1 MAAAGAD
8 AQRTGRVSPTAGVA
22 AAGFSAAEDTSAAGG
37 GGGGGAHKDA
47 SEGKSA
53 EGKEADASPA
63 AGGAAAGG
71 ETKPAH
77 AREDSDLTKM
87 VKSAKQ
93 VSLNASPLGP
103 IADDEDS
110 AASSTAG
117 GKSGGGGGGG
127 SAAAVPPQPS
137 DDAAQARADA
147 KIMRKK
153 LRDAGWVSK
162 KARDGRTFFFHR
174 KERRS
179 SWSADGLVACW
190 IRVKS
195 STTGKPYYYHSITK
209 ESKWRLGKGDLTFD
223 HIFGGDDDNEKAGK

>member
-1 MAAAGAD
+1 MTAAGAD

-22 AAGFSAAEDTSAAGG
+22 AAGFSAAGDTTA
-37 GGGGGAHKDA
+37 GGGGAHKDGREEKA
-47 SEGKSA
+47 TEGKA
-53 EGKEADASPA
+53 ADGSPA

-71 ETKPAH
+71 EPKPAH
-77 AREDSDLTKM
+77 VREDSDLTKM

-103 IADDEDS
+103 IADDEDKEV
-110 AASSTAG
+110 ATAV
-117 GKSGGGGGGG
+117 GKSGRGRDGGG
-127 SAAAVPPQPS
+127 SSAVPPQPS
-137 DDAAQARADA
+137 EDAAQARADA
-147 KIMRKK
+147 KVMRKK

-195 STTGKPYYYHSITK
+195 STTGKPYFYHSITK

-223 HIFGGDDDNEKAGK
+223 HIFGGDDENDAGK